1 MRLKTTD
8 MGEKTLAQKIQTTY
22 AAKIDKNA
30 VNMVMDMLSKLYN
43 DPMCAA
49 IREYVSNAYDANV
62 EADATKPVE
71 LTLPCTENDGLLMVK
86 DYGRGLDYM
95 GIVSVFANFGT

>member
-43 DPMCAA
+43 DPMNAA
-49 IREYVSNAYDANV
+49 IIMLQATTPTYGKTHLNALK
-62 EADATKPVE
+62 TQG
-71 LTLPCTENDGLLMVK
+71 LPTSLC
-86 DYGRGLDYM
+86 
-95 GIVSVFANFGT
+95 

>member
-43 DPMCAA
+43 DPMNAA
-49 IREYVSNAYDANV
+49 IRE
-62 EADATKPVE
+62 
-71 LTLPCTENDGLLMVK
+71 
-86 DYGRGLDYM
+86 
-95 GIVSVFANFGT
+95 

>member
-62 EADATKPVE
+62 EAGSTKPVE

-86 DYGRGLDYM
+86 ARCLCH
-95 GIVSVFANFGT
+95 